1 MADPRYDLAERE
13 IRRAARCLPLPGSA
27 PVAFQEKNGHAD
39 IVSKYDKE
47 VEMYLAGQIL
57 TAFPGD
63 GIVGEEM
70 EHPHGGGWI
79 WYIDPIDGTTNFVSQ
94 LRNYAIS
101 IACYCQGEPVF
112 GLVYDV
118 AEDRLYHARAGGGA
132 FCNGQPITSG
142 KRTALKEM
150 ILYTPIVQGT
160 LIDDHPLLSG
170 MRRLAGDVRAVRS
183 LGSVALEL
191 CAVAAGE
198 ADLFLAE
205 RSCPWDHNAARI
217 ILAEAGGAMLTWAGA
232 PVPVDRRT
240 NLMAAGRREVLE
252 QIAAVY
258 WTK

>member
-118 AEDRLYHARAGGGA
+118 AEDRLYHARAGGG
-132 FCNGQPITSG
+132 C
-142 KRTALKEM
+142 L
-150 ILYTPIVQGT
+150 LYTSPS
-160 LIDDHPLLSG
+160 P
-170 MRRLAGDVRAVRS
+170 R
-183 LGSVALEL
+183 
-191 CAVAAGE
+191 
-198 ADLFLAE
+198 
-205 RSCPWDHNAARI
+205 
-217 ILAEAGGAMLTWAGA
+217 
-232 PVPVDRRT
+232 DR
-240 NLMAAGRREVLE
+240 G
-252 QIAAVY
+252 
-258 WTK
+258 

>member
-1 MADPRYDLAERE
+1 M
-13 IRRAARCLPLPGSA
+13 
-27 PVAFQEKNGHAD
+27 
-39 IVSKYDKE
+39 
-47 VEMYLAGQIL
+47 
-57 TAFPGD
+57 
-63 GIVGEEM
+63 
-70 EHPHGGGWI
+70 
-79 WYIDPIDGTTNFVSQ
+79 
-94 LRNYAIS
+94 
-101 IACYCQGEPVF
+101 
-112 GLVYDV
+112 
-118 AEDRLYHARAGGGA
+118 
-132 FCNGQPITSG
+132 
-142 KRTALKEM
+142 
-150 ILYTPIVQGT
+150 PIVQGT